1 MMMAGSAGARRAPID
16 ALRQEL
22 RRGTLVLA
30 VLAALRS
37 ELNGTAVQARLA
49 EANIDIEE
57 GPLYPMLRRLEEQ
70 GLLTSEWRMDG
81 SRTKRFYVLSG
92 AGAETYDLLLKEWRH
107 QTAGLFDLV
116 GDDHH
121 GSD

>member
-1 MMMAGSAGARRAPID
+1 MTLAGSAGGRRAPID
-16 ALRQEL
+16 SLRQEL

-30 VLAALRS
+30 VLAVLRS
-37 ELNGTAVQARLA
+37 ESHGTAIQARLA
-49 EANIDIEE
+49 AANIDIEE

-92 AGAETYDLLLKEWRH
+92 AGAETYALLIREWRQ
-107 QTAGLFDLV
+107 QTAGLSDLV

-121 GSD
+121 GPD